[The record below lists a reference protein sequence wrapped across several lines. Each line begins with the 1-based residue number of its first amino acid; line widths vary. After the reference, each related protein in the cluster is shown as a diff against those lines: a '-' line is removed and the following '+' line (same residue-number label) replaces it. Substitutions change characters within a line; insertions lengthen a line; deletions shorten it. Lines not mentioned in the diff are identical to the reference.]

1 MVISQ
6 IAGLATAFGT
16 GELSG
21 AGFGPNYTILM
32 KLGYEFFAP
41 RILEEMEK
49 NPNVYFQDTLWF
61 QKFQKQIKLYSDKV
75 MEQTLDTLLHIPQK
89 TIDAI
94 DNKFQGGGI
103 IPQNPNI
110 PISVS
115 PAFNR
120 INTLNQVAQ
129 NIDAQP
135 FMDSITNFFNSIS
148 KIFPSIPQAFGED
161 TPPINTGSG
170 TQNTRT
176 LISLTRIQ
184 LQRWRFEDL
193 NNAMSAITKNNS
205 PYDGTT
211 QGIIR
216 DLWNKGRTR
225 IGTTQTKQR
234 QTTITTFQKVTIPK
248 SNIPTRSTKRPAGQS
263 VKLERDKLSRE
274 ILAAAKSLTAH
285 QKIFRNIRWGS
296 GQSQSTRQNIINR
309 GKITENKLIILIKTK
324 QQKLT
329 FLLNNY
335 TF

>member
-89 TIDAI
+89 TLDAI
-94 DNKFQGGGI
+94 ENKFEGGGI
-103 IPQNPNI
+103 IPENPNI

-120 INTLNQVAQ
+120 LNTINQVAQ
-129 NIDAQP
+129 NIDVQP
-135 FMDSITNFFNSIS
+135 FMDSITNFFNSIA
-148 KIFPSIPQAFGED
+148 KIFPSLPQAFGED
-161 TPPINTGSG
+161 TPTITTG
-170 TQNTRT
+170 TDDTRNVRT

-184 LQRWRFEDL
+184 LQRWRFTDL

-216 DLWNKGRTR
+216 DLWNKGRSR
-225 IGTTQTKQR
+225 ARAKPIQQR
-234 QTTITTFQKVTIPK
+234 QEEIQRFNRVTIPE
-248 SNIPTRSTKRPAGQS
+248 SNIPQRSTKRPAGQS
-263 VKLERDKLSRE
+263 VKLQR
-274 ILAAAKSLTAH
+274 
-285 QKIFRNIRWGS
+285 
-296 GQSQSTRQNIINR
+296 
-309 GKITENKLIILIKTK
+309 NKLIKEIQIKGIQISSANVDSRKHPKFRAKNNIRVQMLTVAMK
-324 QQKLT
+324 KLQQKLV

>member
-75 MEQTLDTLLHIPQK
+75 MEETLDTLLHIPQK

-94 DNKFQGGGI
+94 ENKFEGGGI
-103 IPQNPNI
+103 TDIPNL
-110 PISVS
+110 PITVS
-115 PAFNR
+115 PA
-120 INTLNQVAQ
+120 LNQANTIAQVARG
-129 NIDAQP
+129 IDFQP
-135 FMDSITNFFNSIS
+135 FIDSMSNFFNTMAKFI
-148 KIFPSIPQAFGED
+148 PSSQFAGAED
-161 TPPINTGSG
+161 TVPISTTSG
-170 TQNTRT
+170 LTNTRT

-184 LQRWRFEDL
+184 LQRWRFTDL

-216 DLWNKGRTR
+216 DLWNKGRSR
-225 IGTTQTKQR
+225 ARAQPIEQR
-234 QTTITTFQKVTIPK
+234 QQDIERFNRVTIPE
-248 SNIPTRSTKRPAGQS
+248 SNIPQRSTKRPAGQS
-263 VKLERDKLSRE
+263 VRLQRDNLIRQIAKHARAVQLNTNFSRDERPAVKKNRSVWLSR
-274 ILAAAKSLTAH
+274 L
-285 QKIFRNIRWGS
+285 KIA
-296 GQSQSTRQNIINR
+296 TVLL
-309 GKITENKLIILIKTK
+309 KKT

-329 FLLNNY
+329 FLLTNY

>member
-49 NPNVYFQDTLWF
+49 NPNVFFQDTLWF

-89 TIDAI
+89 TLDAI
-94 DNKFQGGGI
+94 ENKFEGGGI
-103 IPQNPNI
+103 FPGNPSV

-120 INTLNQVAQ
+120 INTLSQVAQ
-129 NIDAQP
+129 NIDVQP

-161 TPPINTGSG
+161 TPRISTGTG
-170 TQNTRT
+170 DTRNVRT

-184 LQRWRFEDL
+184 LQRWRFTDL

-211 QGIIR
+211 QGVIR
-216 DLWNKGRTR
+216 DLWNKGRTSNR
-225 IGTTQTKQR
+225 TSQTEQR
-234 QTTITTFQKVTIPK
+234 QTDIRTFRNISIPE
-248 SNIPTRSTKRPAGQS
+248 SNIPSRSTRRPAGQS
-263 VKLERDKLSRE
+263 VKLER
-274 ILAAAKSLTAH
+274 
-285 QKIFRNIRWGS
+285 
-296 GQSQSTRQNIINR
+296 
-309 GKITENKLIILIKTK
+309 NKLIISIKRWSNLISGIKKSLYPQSQKQRILKTYIPK
-324 QQKLT
+324 MKVEQQRLV
-329 FLLNNY
+329 FLLKNY